1 MKVVGIIG
9 GGAAGLCAARH
20 VLASS
25 GMMPVVW
32 EKASKVGGTW
42 VYTPQSGKDEH
53 GYPIHSSMYKN
64 MKTNLPKEVMGF
76 PDYPFPS
83 GDNSFIHH
91 TEVQQYL
98 ESYME
103 HYKLNPH
110 IKFGHYV
117 EEVKP
122 VMKIEG
128 PPAWDVTVKSL
139 ESKKLSTTTCD
150 ALLVCNGH
158 YSVPRI
164 PQIKNIEKFQGR
176 QGHSHDYREPS
187 SYKGCT
193 VVVLGAAASG
203 LDIALELSTVAK
215 EVLLSHNHPTPIPSE
230 LPPNVRQV
238 RGVESALENGFVF
251 GDGSSA
257 EADVILYCT
266 GYLFSFP
273 FLSKECGITIEE
285 NVVKPLYKHIINT
298 KYPSMAFIG
307 IPFLVCPFPLF
318 DFQVQF
324 FLKTVSGA
332 VALPSKREMDDDIQN
347 DFKDLCSKDLPV
359 RYFHKLAALQWS
371 YNNDLARMGNI
382 PPLPQVIQKLYE
394 TVSCMRKSNLMFYKE
409 ACFIITGQDSFEHIK

>member
-251 GDGSSA
+251 VDGSSA

-318 DFQVQF
+318 DFQVQYY
-324 FLKTVSGA
+324 LKTQTGTLPLPSEPEMNASIKNEFEDHITKGLHIRHFHKMGKLQWQYTDNLAKVA
-332 VALPSKREMDDDIQN
+332 ALPI
-347 DFKDLCSKDLPV
+347 
-359 RYFHKLAALQWS
+359 
-371 YNNDLARMGNI
+371 
-382 PPLPQVIQKLYE
+382 LPQAVRDLFDAVHATRIA
-394 TVSCMRKSNLMFYKE
+394 SLMTFKRSSYR
-409 ACFIITGQDSFEHIK
+409 ITGETTFVKVK